1 MESNIRGSW
10 GLKCGRLWA
19 PIIPPTAHTD
29 PSFTRCTPGGPTSI
43 AYHSVAPSVRLSHVS
58 SLGLL
63 GNMGFIQVAGTLHR
77 LFLLCGTRSFF
88 KDACFRFSFAS
99 CHLLKCLVFPKPFT
113 HLPARYNTSVSVI
126 FFFCSSLL
134 SSRNMCSFYYCILLL
149 LSGSLTRISTLSGQ
163 SFNMSSFT
171 RVLLASA
178 KATLGN
184 KSHTRM
190 GGPRRAPELG
200 PALGASRAVCAVAF
214 PALQ

>member
-126 FFFCSSLL
+126 FFFALPCFLHEICVL
-134 SSRNMCSFYYCILLL
+134 FIIAFCYYCLGP
-149 LSGSLTRISTLSGQ
+149 SREFQHCQG
-163 SFNMSSFT
+163 
-171 RVLLASA
+171 RVLICPHS
-178 KATLGN
+178 
-184 KSHTRM
+184 
-190 GGPRRAPELG
+190 PEC
-200 PALGASRAVCAVAF
+200 S
-214 PALQ
+214 